1 MSESESGSGEQEN
14 NNNDSIQMV
23 LVKHIQKYPEI
34 ISKSQLPQVVYK
46 KNGALEELI
55 KIYEN
60 HTGKP
65 TTNKKIM
72 KMINNMK
79 TRLKKK

>member
-1 MSESESGSGEQEN
+1 
-14 NNNDSIQMV
+14 V
-23 LVKHIQKYPEI
+23 H
-34 ISKSQLPQVVYK
+34 K

-79 TRLKKK
+79 TRLKKKIDTKRTGNKKNNYERI